1 MTLEGLAATVVTA
14 GAAVVTVACVGLWL
28 RVRRLTGQLRARTRE
43 LHELAEQHQFHVHIL
58 SQVTDAIVVTDHHGR
73 IRTWNSGAEALF
85 GRSAGDAVG
94 HPVGEIIA
102 HRLVATRQGDL
113 AAVMADGGLWIGD
126 AEIIRP
132 GHGAV
137 FVEAAVRGIVDESG
151 AQQGHLIVAHDIDVR
166 QRAEL
171 EARQRARQQ
180 AAIASLGQRALAGI
194 DFQWLVDQSMSV
206 LRSTLS
212 LAAAAVFERSD
223 GGGTLSLRGGEG
235 WELAAGP
242 EVRVENLRNTY
253 PAYVL
258 AQTAASVVC
267 DHRTEQRFVLD
278 GFFAREGI
286 VTSAAVAIPG
296 RSGAYGVLLVA
307 DRRDRTFSRD
317 DMHFLQAVANVIGAA
332 FERAAMDRELRS
344 ELTLHTATL
353 ESTVEGIFVTDENG
367 RVTRYNQ
374 RMVEMW
380 GYPSDVLASERADD
394 WARWASAQLTAPGA
408 GRQELLG
415 DAGSDQ
421 ADMAV
426 LTLKDGR
433 VFERHSQPQ
442 RVDGRVVG
450 HVWCYRDVTDRVRDE
465 AERRR
470 LEAQMQHVQKLESLG
485 VMAGG
490 IAHDFNNLL
499 VGILGNAGLALLDAP
514 PGIRDRIKQIE
525 IAAQRAAELT
535 NQMLAYSGK
544 GRFILRRTDLSAL
557 VQEMADLLRT
567 AATKTAQL
575 DLHLSAEPVA
585 FDGDPAQIR
594 QVIMNL
600 ITNAADAIGSAAG
613 RIELTTGRVTV
624 TRAYLADACVGA
636 DQPEGEFVFAEV
648 RDDGCGMDP
657 ATITR
662 IFDPFFTTKF
672 TGRGL
677 GLAAVLGIVR
687 GHGGAI
693 KIASAPGEGTTF
705 RVLLPAREAAV
716 PERESAARLPPCQG
730 ATVLIVDDEAS
741 VRRVAAEV
749 LSRAGFQV
757 TVAAHGE
764 EALEIVRGREAAFD
778 AVLLD
783 MTMPRLSGVETFR
796 VLREVC
802 PALRI
807 VLTSGYSEEDAAA
820 RFGTDGLAGFV
831 QKPFLPQTL
840 VRAMIEAVGLPQ
852 EVTP

>member
-1 MTLEGLAATVVTA
+1 MPSAVPAALVTA
-14 GAAVVTVACVGLWL
+14 GLAVAAVLLAGAVAWC
-28 RVRRLTGQLRARTRE
+28 RVSGRLRARTRE
-43 LHELAEQHQFHVHIL
+43 LRDLTERHRLQAHVL
-58 SQVTDAIVVTDHHGR
+58 SQVTDAIVVTDRQGR

-85 GRSAGDAVG
+85 GRTEGEAVG
-94 HPVGEIIA
+94 RPVGELVM

-113 AAVMADGGLWIGD
+113 TAAMRDGDIWIGD

-132 GHGAV
+132 GHSSV
-137 FVEAAVRGIVDESG
+137 FVEASVRGVVDEAG
-151 AQQGHLIVAHDIDVR
+151 VPQGHLIVAHDIDMR

-194 DFQWLVDQSMSV
+194 DFQWLVDQAMSV
-206 LRSTLS
+206 MRSTLH
-212 LAAAAVFERSD
+212 LTAAAVFERTAD
-223 GGGTLSLRGGEG
+223 EGWLTLRAGEG
-235 WELAAGP
+235 WDLDGGP
-242 EVRVENLRNTY
+242 DVRIEHLRNVY
-253 PAYVL
+253 PGYVL
-258 AQTAASVVC
+258 AQTAASIVC
-267 DHRTEQRFVLD
+267 DHRTEQRFVID

-286 VTSAAVAIPG
+286 VISAAVAIPG
-296 RSGAYGVLLVA
+296 RAGAYGVLLVA

-344 ELTLHTATL
+344 ELALHNATL
-353 ESTVEGIFVTDENG
+353 ESTAEGIFVTDEND

-380 GYPSDVLASERADD
+380 GYPPEVLASDRAED
-394 WARWASAQLTAPGA
+394 WVRW
-408 GRQELLG
+408 
-415 DAGSDQ
+415 GSDLLASPVGAREDFRRA
-421 ADMAV
+421 ADSDQVDMTV
-426 LTLKDGR
+426 LVMKDGR
-433 VFERHSQPQ
+433 VFERHAQPQ

-450 HVWCYRDVTDRVRDE
+450 HVWCYRDVTDRVRAED
-465 AERRR
+465 ERRR
-470 LEAQMQHVQKLESLG
+470 LESQMQHVQKLESLG

-525 IAAQRAAELT
+525 VAAQRAAELT

-544 GRFILRRTDLSAL
+544 GRFILRRTDLSEL
-557 VQEMADLLRT
+557 VKEIAGLLRT
-567 AATKTAQL
+567 AATKTADL
-575 DLHLSAEPVA
+575 ALHLAADPVA

-600 ITNAADAIGSAAG
+600 ITNASDAIGSGAG
-613 RIELTTGRVTV
+613 RIDVTTGRMTA
-624 TRAYLADACVGA
+624 TRDYLADACVGA

-648 RDDGCGMDP
+648 RDTGAGMDA

-693 KIASAPGEGTTF
+693 KIASAPGAGTTF

-716 PERESAARLPPCQG
+716 PEREPVVVPLSDCTG
-730 ATVLIVDDEAS
+730 ATVLVVDDEAS
-741 VRRVAAEV
+741 VRRVASEV

-757 TVAAHGE
+757 TLAAEGE
-764 EALEIVRGREAAFD
+764 EALEIVRARTATFD

-796 VLREVC
+796 VLRELC
-802 PALRI
+802 PSLRV
-807 VLTSGYSEEDAAA
+807 VLTSGYSEEDAAE
-820 RFGTDGLAGFV
+820 RFDSDGLAGFI
-831 QKPFLPQTL
+831 QKPFLPQAL
-840 VRAMIEAVGLPQ
+840 VRAMSEAVGRPQ